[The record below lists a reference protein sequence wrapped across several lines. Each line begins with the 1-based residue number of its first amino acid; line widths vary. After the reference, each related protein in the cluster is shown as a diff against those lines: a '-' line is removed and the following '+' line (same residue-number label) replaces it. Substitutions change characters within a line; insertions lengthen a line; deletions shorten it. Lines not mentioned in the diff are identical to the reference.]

1 MGKGARSHN
10 SNTDENNKTPVRV
23 AVTVAHLHEE
33 DLPPRDQA
41 DELWEQ
47 LSVRFEQ
54 PEANAIFLGPDPS
67 GRIREP
73 VFLQGIKGTNLMCS
87 FHLFFRHDTMRYE
100 VQGGSMV
107 PNDYTA
113 RHGEEIRPISDVK
126 IFRTVLMMNKGIT
139 WKEDLTIP
147 TTTTESDERSN

>member
-47 LSVRFEQ
+47 LSGRFEQ

-67 GRIREP
+67 GRIPES

-87 FHLFFRHDTMRYE
+87 FHVIFRDTTKRYE
-100 VQGGSMV
+100 VQAGGMV
-107 PNDYTA
+107 PNNYTA

-126 IFRTVLMMNKGIT
+126 LFRTVLMMSEGIN
-139 WKEDLTIP
+139 WKADLAIP
-147 TTTTESDERSN
+147 TTKESDERSN